1 MTETGFT
8 NAAIDSAH
16 AFRTIMQAMAR
27 PGVPVSLE
35 PALQAPAP
43 LHTTSAAVALTL
55 CDFQTPVWLSPAL
68 RNERT
73 VHYLRFHTGAP
84 IVERMEEAHF
94 AFLGAAEGQPP
105 MSLFAQGTH
114 EYPDRS
120 ATLVI
125 QAEAFD
131 RQAVLLIG
139 PGIKGTVEFGVEGL
153 AQEFWAAMAENHAR
167 FPTGVDVIFAAPQS
181 LAAVPRSTAV
191 RIAETV

>member
-84 IVERMEEAHF
+84 VAERMEDAHF
-94 AFLGAAEGQPP
+94 AFLSAQEQHPL
-105 MSLFAQGTH
+105 SLFAQGTH

-120 ATLVI
+120 ATLII
-125 QAEAFD
+125 QTEAFNSRD
-131 RQAVLLIG
+131 VVLEG
-139 PGIKGTVEFGVEGL
+139 PGIKGTAGFGVEGL
-153 AQEFWAAMAENHAR
+153 AQEFWAGMAENHLR
-167 FPTGVDVIFAAPQS
+167 FPVGVDVIFAAPRS
-181 LAAVPRSTAV
+181 LAAVPRSSAV
-191 RIAETV
+191 RIAEMV